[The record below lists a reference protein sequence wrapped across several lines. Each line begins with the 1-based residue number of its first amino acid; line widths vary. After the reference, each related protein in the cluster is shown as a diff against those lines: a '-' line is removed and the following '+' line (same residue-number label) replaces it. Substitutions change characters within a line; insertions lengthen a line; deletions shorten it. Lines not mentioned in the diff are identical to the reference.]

1 MIEKPTPAHWMNLVK
16 NLNTKGIPP
25 TLRNLALQ
33 IATGMK
39 PLNNRLYHILLIA
52 STCRHGCNSPESVKH
67 ILNTCRHNAAIRK
80 ELRLNSPKTLNVTP
94 NTPNTTKSATRNV
107 GLPTQSKID
116 LEAVI
121 PPNHI
126 HHPP

>member
-1 MIEKPTPAHWMNLVK
+1 
-16 NLNTKGIPP
+16 
-25 TLRNLALQ
+25 
-33 IATGMK
+33 MK
-39 PLNNRLYHILLIA
+39 PLNNRMSHILHIA

-80 ELRLNSPKTLNVTP
+80 ELRLNSLKTLMNLVGLYNYHVSTLP
-94 NTPNTTKSATRNV
+94 QNLALLELRRNV

-116 LEAVI
+116 SEAVI

-126 HHPP
+126 YPP